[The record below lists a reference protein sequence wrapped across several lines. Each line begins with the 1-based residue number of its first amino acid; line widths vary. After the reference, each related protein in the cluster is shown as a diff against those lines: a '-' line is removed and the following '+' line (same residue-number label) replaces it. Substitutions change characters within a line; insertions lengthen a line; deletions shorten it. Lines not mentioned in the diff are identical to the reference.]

1 MKRLFM
7 LLLLVGL
14 ALPLMA
20 PFGFAQGPGGQEKP
34 VAIRAGRMLD
44 VRSGELKTNITIL
57 VRDGKIAAVDE
68 NMRLPSDAQV
78 IDLSQA
84 TVLPGLI
91 DSHTHLT
98 GDNRYFGYRGLGIS
112 EMRQALFGVV
122 GARKVLEAGF
132 TTARDVGA
140 PGYAD
145 VALRDAINDG
155 DIPGPRLLVSGPA
168 LGITGGHCDDNLLP
182 AEYDHRA
189 RGVADGPWAVR
200 AKVRENVKYGAN
212 LIKFCATGGV
222 LSKGDDPGATQY
234 TLEEMQAIVEE
245 AHKLGRKVAA
255 HAHGTEGIK
264 LALRAGVDTIEHG
277 SLIDDEGIRLMKE
290 RGAYLVPTIYTGE
303 YIVTEGEKVGIP
315 DYGLRK
321 MRALMEARDRAF
333 RAAFAAGVKVAFGTD
348 SAVYPHGQ
356 NGREFALMVKLGMTP
371 LQAIQS
377 ATLVAAEALGLQND
391 IGAIEVGKQA
401 DIVAVSGSPLEN
413 VRTLEDVKFVMK
425 GGKVYKNSF

>member
-1 MKRLFM
+1 MKRL
-7 LLLLVGL
+7 LLLLVL
-14 ALPLMA
+14 MSWALPLD
-20 PFGFAQGPGGQEKP
+20 AQENPT
-34 VAIRAGRMLD
+34 AIRAGRLLD
-44 VRSGELKTNITIL
+44 VRTGELRSNVTIL
-57 VRDGKIAAVDE
+57 VRDGKVVAVGE
-68 NMRLPSDAQV
+68 NLRLPSGAQI

-112 EMRQALFGVV
+112 QMRQALFGVV

-132 TTARDVGA
+132 TTVRDVGA
-140 PGYAD
+140 GGFAD
-145 VALRDAINDG
+145 IALRDAVNDG
-155 DIPGPRLLVSGPA
+155 DLPGPRILASGPS

-182 AEYDHRA
+182 VEYDHRA

-200 AKVRENVKYGAN
+200 AKVRENIKYGADV
-212 LIKFCATGGV
+212 IKFCATGGV
-222 LSKGDDPGATQY
+222 LSKGDEPGATQY
-234 TLEEMQAIVEE
+234 TFEEMHAIVEE

-255 HAHGTEGIK
+255 HAHGTEGIN

-277 SLIDDEGIRLMKE
+277 SLIDGEGIRLMKE

-321 MRALMEARDRAF
+321 MRGLMEARERAF

-348 SAVYPHGQ
+348 SAVFPHGQ
-356 NGREFALMVKLGMTP
+356 GGREFALMVKLGMTP

-377 ATLVAAEALGLQND
+377 ATLVAAEALGLQNE

-401 DIVAVSGSPLEN
+401 DLIAVSGNPLEN
-413 VRTLEDVKFVMK
+413 VQALEDVTFVMK
-425 GGKVYKNSF
+425 GGKVYKNSPL

>member
-1 MKRLFM
+1 MRKAILFF
-7 LLLLVGL
+7 LLLGI
-14 ALPLMA
+14 ALPLAA
-20 PFGFAQGPGGQEKP
+20 PFGFAQGPGGQERP
-34 VAIRAGRMLD
+34 TAIRAGRLLD
-44 VRSGELKTNITIL
+44 VRTGELRSNVTIL
-57 VRDGKIAAVDE
+57 VRDGKIAAVGE
-68 NMRLPSDAQV
+68 NLRLPSDAQV

-84 TVLPGLI
+84 TVLPGFI

-112 EMRQALFGVV
+112 EMRQALYGVV

-140 PGYAD
+140 SGFAD

-155 DIPGPRLLVSGPA
+155 DIPGPRILAAGPA

-189 RGVADGPWAVR
+189 QGVADGPWAVR
-200 AKVRENVKYGAN
+200 AKVRENIKYGAD

-222 LSKGDDPGATQY
+222 LSKGDDVSGMQY
-234 TLEEMQAIVEE
+234 TFEEMQAIVEE

-255 HAHGTEGIK
+255 HAHGTEGIQT
-264 LALRAGVDTIEHG
+264 ALRAGVDTIEHG
-277 SLIDDEGIRLMKE
+277 SLIDAEGIRLMKE
-290 RGAYLVPTIYTGE
+290 RGSYLVPTIYTGE

-321 MRALMEARDRAF
+321 MRSLMEARDRAF

-348 SAVYPHGQ
+348 SAVFPHGQ
-356 NGREFALMVKLGMTP
+356 GGREFAFMVKLGMTP
-371 LQAIQS
+371 LQSIQS

-401 DIVAVSGSPLEN
+401 DLIAVSGNPLEDLH
-413 VRTLEDVKFVMK
+413 TLETVKFVMK
-425 GGKVYKNSF
+425 GGKVYKSSF

>member
-1 MKRLFM
+1 MKR
-7 LLLLVGL
+7 LLLLVLLLVL
-14 ALPLMA
+14 ALPLA
-20 PFGFAQGPGGQEKP
+20 AQEKP
-34 VAIRAGRMLD
+34 TAIRAGRMLD
-44 VRSGELKTNITIL
+44 VRTGEVRSNVTIL
-57 VRDGKIAAVDE
+57 VRDGKIVAVGQDL
-68 NMRLPSDAQV
+68 RLPNDAQV

-98 GDNRYFGYRGLGIS
+98 GDNRYFGYRGLGVS

-140 PGYAD
+140 GGFSD
-145 VALRDAINDG
+145 IALRDAINDG
-155 DIPGPRLLVSGPA
+155 DIPGPRILVAGPA

-200 AKVRENVKYGAN
+200 AKVRENIKYGAD

-222 LSKGDDPGATQY
+222 LSKGDDASGLQY

-255 HAHGTEGIK
+255 HAHGTEGIN

-277 SLIDDEGIRLMKE
+277 SLIDDEGMRLMKE

-303 YIVTEGEKVGIP
+303 YIIAEGEKVGIP

-321 MRALMEARDRAF
+321 MRALMEGRDRAF
-333 RAAFAAGVKVAFGTD
+333 RAAIAAGVKVAFGTD
-348 SAVYPHGQ
+348 SAVFPHGQ
-356 NGREFALMVKLGMTP
+356 GGREFALMVKLGMTP
-371 LQAIQS
+371 LQSIQS

-401 DIVAVSGSPLEN
+401 DLIAVSGNPLEN
-413 VRTLEDVKFVMK
+413 VRALEDVKFVMR

>member
-1 MKRLFM
+1 MKR
-7 LLLLVGL
+7 LLLLVLVLAL
-14 ALPLMA
+14 ALPLA
-20 PFGFAQGPGGQEKP
+20 AQEKP
-34 VAIRAGRMLD
+34 TAIRAGRMLD
-44 VRSGELKTNITIL
+44 VRSGELRSNVTIL
-57 VRDGKIAAVDE
+57 VRDGKIAAVGEDL
-68 NMRLPSDAQV
+68 RLPSDAQV

-98 GDNRYFGYRGLGIS
+98 GDNRYFGYRGLGVS

-140 PGYAD
+140 SGFAD
-145 VALRDAINDG
+145 IALRDAINDG
-155 DIPGPRLLVSGPA
+155 DIPGPRILAAGPA

-189 RGVADGPWAVR
+189 QGVADGPWAVR
-200 AKVRENVKYGAN
+200 AKVRENIKYGAD

-222 LSKGDDPGATQY
+222 LSKGDDASGLQY
-234 TLEEMQAIVEE
+234 TFEEMQAIVEE

-255 HAHGTEGIK
+255 HAHGTEGIN

-277 SLIDDEGIRLMKE
+277 SLIDAEGVRLMKE

-321 MRALMEARDRAF
+321 MRGLMEARDRAF

-348 SAVYPHGQ
+348 SAVFPHGQ
-356 NGREFALMVKLGMTP
+356 GGREFAFMVKLGMTP
-371 LQAIQS
+371 LQTIQS
-377 ATLVAAEALGLQND
+377 ATVVAAEALGLQSD

-401 DIVAVSGSPLEN
+401 DLIAVSGNPLED
-413 VRTLEDVKFVMK
+413 VHTLENVKFVMK